1 MILTPLKTADND
13 ADNDTDND
21 TRNTKALG
29 NRR

>member
-21 TRNTKALG
+21 IRNTKALG